1 MVDVLKQALETTVR
15 STDERILIAGLT
27 NLGMRDT
34 MPQYLDKLES
44 EDFHFKDHGSIWQAA
59 QKLSADSRTISPEN
73 LKMKLRTQTQKNIV
87 DDLAG
92 QSVREIEIQR
102 GIEIVRAASKRRNLI
117 RTLREIAENVSE
129 SDEFAPAL
137 DFAHSKLRNLDLA
150 EVEDDSS
157 DLLGSLDEFW
167 GDVDASPEERE
178 DIFASQYLSL
188 NDKLNGGFRRKRLY
202 LVGGRPGEGK
212 SLLFTNLASD
222 WARPKDNLKQLYFSA
237 EMSRKEVM
245 VRLMAAGAMADYAAL
260 ERGDVSAEDRVKLQ
274 TYSDEIRNASFAVV
288 DKPSISIR
296 DIRAQ
301 ATAMKRQGGLDVI
314 YVDYL
319 QIIQPDDKSLR
330 KDIQIGD
337 MSGALKVLARELDV
351 AVFCAVQLNRA
362 QFQQGEKRAPT
373 LTDIRDSDKPSQ
385 DCDTAIL
392 LHHPK
397 GPPTVGGDVV
407 LYMPKNRTGGISK
420 DTRSWRADQARI
432 A

>member
-117 RTLREIAENVSE
+117 RTMREIAEFVGE
-129 SDEFAPAL
+129 TDEFAPAL
-137 DFAHSKLRNLDLA
+137 DFAHSKLQNLDAA
-150 EVEDDSS
+150 EVEDSSS
-157 DLLGSLDEFW
+157 DLTDSLHNFW
-167 GDVDASPEERE
+167 NEVDAEPEDRE
-178 DIFASQYLSL
+178 DVWPTQYASL
-188 NDKLNGGFRRKRLY
+188 NKKLNGGIRRGRMY

-212 SLLFTNLASD
+212 SLLLTNLAGEF
-222 WARPKDNLKQLYFSA
+222 AKPALNLKQLVFSA
-237 EMSRKEVM
+237 EMSRREVM
-245 VRLMAAGAMADYAAL
+245 NRLMAAGAYADYGAL
-260 ERGDVSAEDRVKLQ
+260 ERGEVSEEDRVALQ
-274 TYSDEIRNASFAVV
+274 NYSDEIRNASLAVV
-288 DKPSISIR
+288 DKPSISVR

-319 QIIQPDDKSLR
+319 QIINPDDRSLR

-337 MSGALKVLARELDV
+337 MSESLKKLARELDV
-351 AVFCAVQLNRA
+351 AIFVAVQLNRS
-362 QFQQGEKRAPT
+362 QFDKGDKRMPT
-373 LTDIRDSDKPSQ
+373 LTDIRDSDKPGQ
-385 DCDTAIL
+385 DADVVFLI
-392 LHHPK
+392 HHPK
-397 GPPTVGGDVV
+397 GHHTVGGDVQ
-407 LYMPKNRTGGISK
+407 LCMPKNRTGGVAIE
-420 DTRSWRADQARI
+420 TRAWRADQARI